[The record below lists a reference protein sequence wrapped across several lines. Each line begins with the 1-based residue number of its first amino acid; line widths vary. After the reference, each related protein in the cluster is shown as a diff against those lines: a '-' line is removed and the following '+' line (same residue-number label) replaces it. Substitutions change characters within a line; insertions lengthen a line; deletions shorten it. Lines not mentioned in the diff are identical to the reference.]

1 MGFKEY
7 ERNMSFLDLELS
19 KTLGSSRTQKF
30 LREIHD
36 YVRWEPIDRILMD
49 VYPVGKA
56 AVGNSA
62 YPPVMLLKALLLQ
75 KWFGIR
81 SDPELENQIN
91 DRISFKVFI
100 GLPFGDPSPDH
111 SVISRF
117 RDRVGAKAME
127 RVHAELL
134 AQLQVKGYS
143 IDAGLA
149 VDARLV
155 RSASS
160 PLSKDKLEKI
170 NQQRQQEKKDGK
182 DKPVKFSRDVESDW
196 TVKNDVPV
204 YGMKEHASIDVRSG
218 LVLTTVLSRASE
230 HDTGYFQYVVIKS
243 MHTRRMLPVVY
254 ADKGYHGQLNREF
267 LHINDMKDGI
277 MRKDERNARIT
288 DLEIERNK
296 KISKV
301 RYKIEQYFG
310 VTALHQG
317 ASRARFTTLA
327 KEGWDRICQVMAF
340 NLKRSYRSGLR
351 EPAPAMAI

>member
-30 LREIHD
+30 SKEIHD
-36 YVRWEPIDRILMD
+36 YIRWEGIERILMD

-117 RDRVGAKAME
+117 RDGVGAKAME

-134 AQLQVKGYS
+134 S
-143 IDAGLA
+143 
-149 VDARLV
+149 
-155 RSASS
+155 
-160 PLSKDKLEKI
+160 
-170 NQQRQQEKKDGK
+170 
-182 DKPVKFSRDVESDW
+182 
-196 TVKNDVPV
+196 
-204 YGMKEHASIDVRSG
+204 
-218 LVLTTVLSRASE
+218 
-230 HDTGYFQYVVIKS
+230 
-243 MHTRRMLPVVY
+243 
-254 ADKGYHGQLNREF
+254 
-267 LHINDMKDGI
+267 
-277 MRKDERNARIT
+277 
-288 DLEIERNK
+288 
-296 KISKV
+296 
-301 RYKIEQYFG
+301 
-310 VTALHQG
+310 
-317 ASRARFTTLA
+317 
-327 KEGWDRICQVMAF
+327 
-340 NLKRSYRSGLR
+340 
-351 EPAPAMAI
+351 